1 MPLRSRAEAV
11 GCMSFQVE
19 GSDDAVSIF
28 LSATTSGDIVGSYLF
43 DHLFHQKLTPLILA
57 SAAFTAF
64 AFVLVPL
71 LPRQQ

>member
-1 MPLRSRAEAV
+1 VRSV
-11 GCMSFQVE
+11 W
-19 GSDDAVSIF
+19 IF
-28 LSATTSGDIVGSYLF
+28 RHHLDLF